1 MVRGAVVEAIRSAI
15 VHELKHLANARHSI
29 AVVEDADWGYIYIVT
44 LDTSARK
51 ALEVNLEL
59 QRRFPGI
66 PIVVKWTGSMDLS
79 EEDLIDY
86 IVKIVR
92 TGGFKA
98 RAPPGFSSV
107 EVVRGAREE

>member
-59 QRRFPGI
+59 QKRFPGI

-86 IVKIVR
+86 IVRIAR
-92 TGGFKA
+92 AGGFKA